1 MTGSCSPRSTLEG
14 CDYRLKLYSDLSG
27 LRPQVPSF
35 PDFSSNPC
43 RISTAS
49 AAHLRGT
56 RSTVSCRPWIG
67 LITDSHKKQGLASHP
82 ASRFRVAQTQKNI
95 NERTKKMRIRS
106 KGIFQFLAPVV
117 AVPAPLRAYGF
128 TSLTLI
134 GDQGSGRR
142 KEKTE
147 GGNPR

>member
-1 MTGSCSPRSTLEG
+1 
-14 CDYRLKLYSDLSG
+14 
-27 LRPQVPSF
+27 
-35 PDFSSNPC
+35 
-43 RISTAS
+43 
-49 AAHLRGT
+49 
-56 RSTVSCRPWIG
+56 
-67 LITDSHKKQGLASHP
+67 
-82 ASRFRVAQTQKNI
+82 
-95 NERTKKMRIRS
+95 MRIRS

-147 GGNPR
+147 GGNPAKEQGLPPRFDDDDVILSYVVPHHNILRNLLLSSTQIYSKPTT

>member
-1 MTGSCSPRSTLEG
+1 MDHRISVIRLAHVPHEAPSKGAITG
-14 CDYRLKLYSDLSG
+14 SDLSG

-67 LITDSHKKQGLASHP
+67 LITDSHKKQGLASHL
-82 ASRFRVAQTQKNI
+82 ASRFRVAQTQKTSI
-95 NERTKKMRIRS
+95 NASKMRIRS

-128 TSLTLI
+128 TSLSSI
-134 GDQGSGRR
+134 GD
-142 KEKTE
+142 
-147 GGNPR
+147 

>member
-56 RSTVSCRPWIG
+56 RSTVSCRPWIR
-67 LITDSHKKQGLASHP
+67 LITDSHKKQGLASHL
-82 ASRFRVAQTQKNI
+82 ASRFRVAQTQKTNSL
-95 NERTKKMRIRS
+95 THLKMRIRS

-128 TSLTLI
+128 TSLALI

-147 GGNPR
+147 VGDLR

>member
-1 MTGSCSPRSTLEG
+1 
-14 CDYRLKLYSDLSG
+14 
-27 LRPQVPSF
+27 
-35 PDFSSNPC
+35 
-43 RISTAS
+43 
-49 AAHLRGT
+49 
-56 RSTVSCRPWIG
+56 
-67 LITDSHKKQGLASHP
+67 
-82 ASRFRVAQTQKNI
+82 
-95 NERTKKMRIRS
+95 MRIRS

-147 GGNPR
+147 GGNPHLRTGLAALIQRRRRYFDVCRPRNQDTLDAESLIIKHHNQFKIHYFKDLVF